1 MVRSVGSFE
10 AKTHLAELLRQAE
23 QGDEI
28 VILRRGAR
36 VAVILG
42 EARYREL
49 LGGAGHDWASALR
62 AVAHGQSRLG
72 KKELRGIIARRRE
85 GLA

>member
-1 MVRSVGSFE
+1 MRSSSSGAVRAWPSSW
-10 AKTHLAELLRQAE
+10 
-23 QGDEI
+23 
-28 VILRRGAR
+28 AR
-36 VAVILG
+36 
-42 EARYREL
+42 RYREL

-62 AVAHGQSRLG
+62 AVAQGQKHLG